1 VLLSCSYP
9 PVDAYFAWDWQN
21 DPYTRGAFA
30 LFDPG
35 QFYEMFP
42 AISRPAGGGYLH
54 FAGEAMSVHHAWISG
69 AIASA
74 YRSVLEILIM
84 EGQTPAEAESALAN
98 ALGGLLRQPEEIDM
112 ELLGQQVAYGA
123 FPGLHMGM
131 EEIEQLVKKTKL

>member
-1 VLLSCSYP
+1 
-9 PVDAYFAWDWQN
+9 
-21 DPYTRGAFA
+21 
-30 LFDPG
+30 
-35 QFYEMFP
+35 MFP

-54 FAGEAMSVHHAWISG
+54 FAGEATSVHHAWISG

-84 EGQTPAEAESALAN
+84 EGQTPAEAESTLAN

-123 FPGLHMGM
+123 FPGLPMGM